1 MGQRKPTKGAA
12 HFSISEKKEGCAA
25 EIKTKNPN
33 LNKERAIFYFYPPL
47 CSPIAHTNFLRN
59 FTILFIFHSVV
70 LYFYTFISFPLF
82 SAVVVF
88 VLPLLVCL

>member
-33 LNKERAIFYFYPPL
+33 LNKERAIFHFTPHCVLQLLTRTFYETL
-47 CSPIAHTNFLRN
+47 QFYLSS
-59 FTILFIFHSVV
+59 IL
-70 LYFYTFISFPLF
+70 
-82 SAVVVF
+82 
-88 VLPLLVCL
+88 